1 MTQWQNDVVVVFWV
15 KTLWHNLYSTCV
27 LGMELHIFSPLKS
40 DFKFVFLDI
49 AAATAHMDSCRT
61 KPSIGI
67 MTSRPQSV
75 TLSETSIVTARPVD
89 IFHSRV
95 SFQILSLLFL
105 TIIAYK
111 LSVFSIPIRSLRP
124 GRGYIL
130 FFLLI
135 LYFLWECFLL
145 FKLPAIQYFEPQYKI
160 KQFER
165 N

>member
-1 MTQWQNDVVVVFWV
+1 
-15 KTLWHNLYSTCV
+15 
-27 LGMELHIFSPLKS
+27 MELHIFSPLKS

-135 LYFLWECFLL
+135 LYLRQIEYDRNKILRRLCIYT
-145 FKLPAIQYFEPQYKI
+145 KKKYFVCCGLRQALTTYRAFS
-160 KQFER
+160 Q
-165 N
+165 